1 MDNKDTGNYIKIY
14 QRLWGSLTK
23 KRKKQTIVGGFLIL
37 FSAITEML
45 TLLTLFPLLT
55 ILISKNSIID
65 IQNSNLIS
73 RLGIDFG
80 EQSSL
85 LFLTI
90 LFISISLFSG
100 FMRLLNSYYN
110 FRLCAAIGNDFGIL
124 VFKNVIYRN
133 YEEHIKDSSSSFLTL
148 MSTHVSGAIT
158 TMQVSFNLINFF
170 ATIIFIVAGMLT
182 VNFKITFLSLIIF
195 ASLYLLISFF
205 TRRKIYLKGKFVG
218 ESNLVIINYVQEAF
232 GALRDIIIDQSYEFY
247 IQKFLK
253 LNYKKLRA
261 IADTDILVLFP
272 RYIIESFGL
281 SIIAIMAFFSRA
293 YGDSSSLFIP
303 VLGSF
308 ALGVQKLLPALH
320 QIYSSYSSLKF
331 NIFSVN
337 KVIDIIDKENLRQNE
352 KLIFDKKSLFFY
364 SSIKFKDVSYR
375 YGHNK
380 YVLRN
385 INLEVKKGEKVG
397 IIGKTGG
404 GKSTLLD
411 LLMGLLNSTKG
422 QILIDNKVLDISSEN
437 DLVKT
442 WRSIISHVPQ
452 DIFLSDSNFLNN
464 IAFGVETNNIDF
476 QRVQDVSKIAKIFEF
491 IISTK
496 DNFYSR
502 VGERGIQLSG
512 GQRQRIGIARALY
525 RDSKVIILDEAT
537 SALDNLT
544 EKAVMESILNFN
556 PELTII
562 MVAHRLSSLEACD
575 KVIYLKDGQ
584 IEMIGNPEDI
594 LPKFR

>member
-1 MDNKDTGNYIKIY
+1 
-14 QRLWGSLTK
+14 
-23 KRKKQTIVGGFLIL
+23 
-37 FSAITEML
+37 
-45 TLLTLFPLLT
+45 
-55 ILISKNSIID
+55 
-65 IQNSNLIS
+65 
-73 RLGIDFG
+73 
-80 EQSSL
+80 
-85 LFLTI
+85 
-90 LFISISLFSG
+90 
-100 FMRLLNSYYN
+100 
-110 FRLCAAIGNDFGIL
+110 
-124 VFKNVIYRN
+124 
-133 YEEHIKDSSSSFLTL
+133 
-148 MSTHVSGAIT
+148 
-158 TMQVSFNLINFF
+158 MQVSFNVINFL
-170 ATIIFIVAGMLT
+170 ATIIFIVIGMLT
-182 VNFKITFLSLIIF
+182 VNFKITFLSLVIF

-205 TRRKIYLKGKFVG
+205 TRRKIYLTGKFVG

-232 GALRDIIIDQSYEFY
+232 GALRDIIIDQSHEFY
-247 IQKFLK
+247 IQKFSK
-253 LNYKKLRA
+253 LNYKKMRA

-303 VLGSF
+303 ALGSF

-337 KVIDIIDKENLRQNE
+337 KVIDIIEKGNSRQNE
-352 KLIFDKKSLFFY
+352 KYISDKKSLVFN
-364 SSIKFKDVSYR
+364 SSIQFKDVSYH
-375 YGHNK
+375 YGNNK
-380 YVLRN
+380 YVLSK
-385 INLEVKKGEKVG
+385 INLEIKKGEKVG

-411 LLMGLLNSTKG
+411 LFMGLLNSSEGK
-422 QILIDNKVLDISSEN
+422 ILIDNKVLETSSEN
-437 DLVKT
+437 DLVKN

-464 IAFGVETNNIDF
+464 IAFGVEKDTIDF
-476 QRVQDVSKIAKIFEF
+476 ERVQDVSKIAKIFDY

-525 RDSKVIILDEAT
+525 RESKVIILDEAT

-544 EKAVMESILNFN
+544 EKEVMQSILNFN
-556 PELTII
+556 PDLTII
-562 MVAHRLSSLEACD
+562 MVAHRLSSLEECD

-584 IEMIGNPEDI
+584 IEMIGKPEDI

>member
-14 QRLWGSLTK
+14 QRLWESLTK

-55 ILISKNSIID
+55 ILIGKNSTID

-90 LFISISLFSG
+90 LFVSISLLSG

-205 TRRKIYLKGKFVG
+205 TRRKIYLTGKFVG

-232 GALRDIIIDQSYEFY
+232 GALREIIIDQSYEFY

-281 SIIAIMAFFSRA
+281 SIIALMAFFSRA
-293 YGDSSSLFIP
+293 YGDANSSLIP

-337 KVIDIIDKENLRQNE
+337 KVIDTIDKENLRQNE
-352 KLIFDKKSLFFY
+352 KLNFEKKSLFF
-364 SSIKFKDVSYR
+364 SSIKFKDVSYH
-375 YGHNK
+375 YGTNK

-411 LLMGLLNSTKG
+411 LFMGLLNSTKG

-464 IAFGVETNNIDF
+464 IAFGVETDNIDF
-476 QRVQDVSKIAKIFEF
+476 QRVQDVSKIAKIFEY

-512 GQRQRIGIARALY
+512 GQKQRIGIARALY

-584 IEMIGNPEDI
+584 IEMIGKPEDI

>member
-1 MDNKDTGNYIKIY
+1 MDKKETGNYIKIY

-65 IQNSNLIS
+65 IKNLNIIS
-73 RLGIDFG
+73 QLGINFG
-80 EQSSL
+80 EQNSL
-85 LFLTI
+85 FILTT
-90 LFISISLFSG
+90 LFISVSLFSG

-205 TRRKIYLKGKFVG
+205 TRRKIYLTGKFVG

-232 GALRDIIIDQSYEFY
+232 GALREIIIDQSYEFY

-281 SIIAIMAFFSRA
+281 SIIALMAFFSRA
-293 YGDSSSLFIP
+293 YGDANSSLIP

-337 KVIDIIDKENLRQNE
+337 KVIDTIDKENLRQNE
-352 KLIFDKKSLFFY
+352 KLNFEKKSLFF
-364 SSIKFKDVSYR
+364 SSIKFKDVSYH
-375 YGHNK
+375 YGTNK

-411 LLMGLLNSTKG
+411 LFMGLLNSTKG

-452 DIFLSDSNFLNN
+452 DIFLSDSNFLKN
-464 IAFGVETNNIDF
+464 IAFGVETDNIDF
-476 QRVQDVSKIAKIFEF
+476 QRVQDVSKIAKIFEY

-512 GQRQRIGIARALY
+512 GQKQRIGIARALY

-584 IEMIGNPEDI
+584 IEMIGKPEDI

>member
-14 QRLWGSLTK
+14 QRLWESLTK

-55 ILISKNSIID
+55 ILIGKNSTID

-90 LFISISLFSG
+90 LFVSISLLSG

-205 TRRKIYLKGKFVG
+205 TRRKIYLTGKFVG

-232 GALRDIIIDQSYEFY
+232 GALREIIIDQSYEFY

-281 SIIAIMAFFSRA
+281 SIIALMAFFSRA
-293 YGDSSSLFIP
+293 YGDANSSLIP

-337 KVIDIIDKENLRQNE
+337 KVIDTIDKENLRQNE
-352 KLIFDKKSLFFY
+352 KLNFEKKSLFF
-364 SSIKFKDVSYR
+364 SSIKFKDVSYH
-375 YGHNK
+375 YGTNK

-411 LLMGLLNSTKG
+411 LFMGLLNSTKG

-464 IAFGVETNNIDF
+464 IAFGVEKDNIDF
-476 QRVQDVSKIAKIFEF
+476 QRVKDVSKIAKIFEY

-512 GQRQRIGIARALY
+512 GQKQRIGIARALY

-584 IEMIGNPEDI
+584 IEMIGKPEDI